1 MSFNLSVD
9 VLSGSFA
16 STGQAVT
23 LQKALRFD
31 ASHALFFVTGQSIT
45 EDITE
50 FTPAG
55 VFAYSGQDASF
66 SIAMNTQ
73 LDAGVFATTGN
84 VIPFKKAMNVDLASG
99 SFAQTGNTVLLRIGN
114 RMPADSGAFS
124 LSVFN
129 VTITKVMTVSVSSL
143 ALTYTGNDIKIQGW
157 LSFADPS
164 ETWTETSGSSDTWS
178 EQVVQSEA
186 A

>member
-1 MSFNLSVD
+1 
-9 VLSGSFA
+9 
-16 STGQAVT
+16 
-23 LQKALRFD
+23 
-31 ASHALFFVTGQSIT
+31 
-45 EDITE
+45 
-50 FTPAG
+50 
-55 VFAYSGQDASF
+55 
-66 SIAMNTQ
+66 MNAQ
-73 LDAGVFATTGN
+73 LDAGSFAATGN

-99 SFAQTGNTVLLRIGN
+99 SFAQTGNTVLFRIGN

-124 LSVFN
+124 LAVFD

-157 LSFADPS
+157 LSFASPS
-164 ETWTETSGSSDTWS
+164 DTWTETSGPSDTWS